1 MKIIIFFIILLSLNL
16 ILAKEKFD
24 FKKLINQ
31 YSVISLEKDISYLS
45 KNDKLMIEI
54 LFNASKIV
62 DDIFWK
68 QTLGKSKQQFLV
80 NYKDKDIREYCSI
93 NYGPWDRLNNDNSFI
108 DGIGNK
114 PPTLNFYPLDITE
127 DEFDNFN
134 NSLKKSSYTVLRRDN
149 GQSKNLKCIWY
160 NQEYKTEVMKIS
172 NLLMKASNYSSD
184 KGFKEYL
191 KKRSIALSNDQYYD
205 SDITWMEMTNN
216 PIEIVIGPIE
226 TYDDTFKGLKAS
238 FQSQL
243 LIKDLVWS
251 EKIKKYNAMLPELQ
265 ENLPVEDKKYKS
277 EKSGSSKGDMYV
289 YDLIASYGSGNAGP
303 KNIAINLPN
312 DPKVQL
318 DKGTRKIQIKNL
330 MKAKFDEILMPIAK
344 RVIDPTQLKHVTFEN
359 GFFENVMFHEIS
371 HGLGV
376 KFLVDGSGTSVHQ
389 ALEVYY
395 SPLEEAKADILG
407 IYFITYL
414 AEHNLISNKDLMD
427 NYVSYIAGIFRSV
440 RFGSSNAHAKA
451 NTLNFN
457 FLHKY
462 GAFEKNSTT
471 NYFSVNFNKMK
482 LAIPKL
488 VNHILVIQGNGNKKA
503 AQSWIN
509 EMGTLNIED
518 IIIDYS
524 GIPIDIVFKQ
534 GLNLLKF

>member
-1 MKIIIFFIILLSLNL
+1 MKIIIFFIILLSFNL
-16 ILAKEKFD
+16 ILAKEKLD
-24 FKKLINQ
+24 LKKLINQ
-31 YSVISLEKDISYLS
+31 YAVISLEKDISYLS
-45 KNDKLMIEI
+45 KNDKLMVEI

-68 QTLGKSKQQFLV
+68 QTLGKTEQQFLL
-80 NYKDKDIREYCSI
+80 NYKDIDIREYCSI
-93 NYGPWDRLNNDNSFI
+93 NYGPWDRLDNDNSFI
-108 DGIGNK
+108 DGIGKK
-114 PPTLNFYPLDITE
+114 PVTLNFYPLDITE

-134 NSLKKSSYTVLRRDN
+134 NSFKKSSYTVLRRD
-149 GQSKNLKCIWY
+149 GKSKNLKCIWY
-160 NQEYKTEVMKIS
+160 NEEYKTEVMKIS
-172 NLLMKASNYSSD
+172 NLLMKASNYSRD
-184 KGFKEYL
+184 KRFKEYL
-191 KKRSIALSNDQYYD
+191 KKRSIALSNDDYSD
-205 SDITWMEMTNN
+205 SDAAWMEMKNN
-216 PIEIVIGPIE
+216 SVEIVIGPIE
-226 TYDDTFKGLKAS
+226 TYDDTFKGFKAS
-238 FQSQL
+238 YQSQL

-251 EKIKKYNAMLPELQ
+251 ENIKKYNAMLPELQ

-312 DPKVQL
+312 DPKIQL
-318 DKGTRKIQIKNL
+318 DKGTRKLQIKNL

-344 RVIDPTQLKHVTFEN
+344 RVIDPSQLKHVTFEN
-359 GFFENVMFHEIS
+359 GFFENVMFHEIA

-376 KFLVDGSGTSVHQ
+376 KFLVDGSGRSVRQ
-389 ALEVYY
+389 ALEIYF

-414 AEHNLISNKDLMD
+414 ADHNLVLNKDLMD
-427 NYVSYIAGIFRSV
+427 NYVSYIAGVFRSV

-488 VNHILVIQGNGNKKA
+488 VNHILVIQGNGDKKV

-509 EMGTLNIED
+509 EMGTLNKED
-518 IIIDYS
+518 IINYS
-524 GIPIDIVFKQ
+524 GVPIDIVFKQ